1 MLAGL
6 ALQPIL
12 ELVAS
17 KVILVDV
24 RLTWQLSTVLL

>member
-12 ELVAS
+12 ELVPS